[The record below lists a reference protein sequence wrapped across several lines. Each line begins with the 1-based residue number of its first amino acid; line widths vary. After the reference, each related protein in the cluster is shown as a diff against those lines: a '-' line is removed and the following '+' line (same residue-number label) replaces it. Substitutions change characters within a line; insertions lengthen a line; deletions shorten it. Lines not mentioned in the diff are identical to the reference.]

1 MTREIRSSWKMAVAG
16 GNDATEILDARLY
29 LSRDWTCAMP
39 RCQYAVPS
47 SYLSCKLPNPGN
59 LKCQRPAINTTVPRR
74 KCETC
79 CQSLYRASDSVRN
92 FCTHTHTYIIVF
104 AWYRDKTFTVKLR
117 GNLFENWKCY
127 SKNILICYLL
137 GSSNLLRIHGSS

>member
-1 MTREIRSSWKMAVAG
+1 MTREIRSSWKMVVAG

-79 CQSLYRASDSVRN
+79 CQSLYQASDSVRN
-92 FCTHTHTYIIVF
+92 FSTHTRILSYLHDIVT
-104 AWYRDKTFTVKLR
+104 RPLR
-117 GNLFENWKCY
+117 LNYVEICLKIGNAIKKIF
-127 SKNILICYLL
+127 
-137 GSSNLLRIHGSS
+137 